1 MYKRIWR
8 FFKEMFNNLSY
19 YHRYIMGQLRRVY
32 FMALPESKHDFK
44 KSRIY
49 YTAADSAAQTIAQL
63 AGGTFLAT
71 LMSHSGISDANI
83 GIITSLIS
91 FAALSQL
98 FLINFFKKIK
108 KYKFLVTITA
118 LQRILF
124 AVLYFV
130 PLFMINDTL
139 KSFLIAILYFVGQ
152 IFVQIGTPASQDWIA
167 SLVPSR
173 LRGKYFS
180 IKDSVAVF
188 VVSSLMLISGMILDY
203 LKKGDILTGFIIIGV
218 LIFIL
223 TLVNVTGLSLMKEPK
238 FSYVNEEGKEMHG
251 RLAKRAKDQKVVEK
265 SQSVLSEIKEA
276 IDDRKFRKAF
286 AVQSLYTLAF
296 YICTPFNSSYMI
308 NDLKLPY
315 TFIMLVSFIF
325 NLYRIYITPKLGRLA
340 DKHGMGK
347 ILRFA
352 LLALG
357 MNFLSIAFMMPFNAY
372 LMLIL
377 STFFGS
383 TAWAFV
389 GIGLFGIQ
397 LDFYRSDKRMIWLT
411 LTSSVSGLF
420 GFLVSIIG
428 GSILNRLQQM
438 DIHLFGQKIYA
449 QQILNL
455 IGFFILVI
463 AAVFIRFRIETEKI
477 TANRKDGRVNV

>member
-1 MYKRIWR
+1 
-8 FFKEMFNNLSY
+8 MFNNISY
-19 YHRYIMGQLRRVY
+19 IHRYMMGQLRRIY
-32 FMALPESKHDFK
+32 FMALPESKQDLK
-44 KSRIY
+44 SSRIY
-49 YTAADSAAQTIAQL
+49 YTTADSAAQTIAQL

-83 GIITSLIS
+83 GIITSLVS
-91 FAALSQL
+91 FAALTQL
-98 FLINFFKKIK
+98 FLINYFKRIK
-108 KYKFLVTITA
+108 KYKFLVTVTA

-124 AVLYFV
+124 AALYFV
-130 PLFMINDTL
+130 PLFMISDAV
-139 KSFLIAILYFVGQ
+139 KAFLIVIMYFVGQ
-152 IFVQIGTPASQDWIA
+152 VFVQIGTPASQDWIA

-188 VVSSLMLISGMILDY
+188 VVSSLMLICGMILDY
-203 LKKGDILTGFIIIGV
+203 FKKVDIFTGFIIIGV

-223 TLVNVTGLSLMKEPK
+223 TLINVVGLSLMKEPK
-238 FSYVNEEGKEMHG
+238 LSYVNDEGKEMHG
-251 RLAKRAKDQKVVEK
+251 RLAKRAKEQEVVEK
-265 SQSVLSEIKEA
+265 SQSILSEIREA
-276 IDDRKFRKAF
+276 VGDRKFRKAF
-286 AVQSLYTLAF
+286 SIQCLFTLAF
-296 YICTPFNSSYMI
+296 FICAPFNSSYMI

-315 TFIMLVSFIF
+315 TFIMLVGFIF
-325 NLYRIYITPKLGRLA
+325 NLYRIYIMPRLGRLA

-347 ILRFA
+347 VLRFT

-357 MNFLSIAFMMPFNAY
+357 MNFLSVAFMMPFNAY
-372 LMLIL
+372 PMLIL

-397 LDFYRSDKRMIWLT
+397 LDFYRSEKRMIWLT

-420 GFLVSIIG
+420 GFLVSVVG
-428 GSILNRLQQM
+428 GSILDKLQQL
-438 DIHLFGQKIYA
+438 DINLFGQKIYA

-455 IGFFILVI
+455 MGFIILVL
-463 AAVFIRFRIETEKI
+463 AVIFIRFRIETEKI
-477 TANRKDGRVNV
+477 DTNRQDGRVKV